1 MKVERWPGG
10 NFELEPGD
18 MVRIVPQHVDHL
30 TPYALG
36 TVVVGHGQAD
46 RLVKIPSDAPP
57 AMFLGEDTGARSAL
71 PLAHGR
77 MAQVL
82 HEGQIVNVP
91 SLHVERVE

>member
-1 MKVERWPGG
+1 
-10 NFELEPGD
+10 
-18 MVRIVPQHVDHL
+18 MVWIRPDDHRDH
-30 TPYALG
+30 ALG